1 MQPEESRDLRAFL
14 EFSDIEHREVLE
26 EYYSLAKL
34 PELSAGQ
41 ATRLQQILR
50 MGEIDDTFCFL
61 INEIDEITFQELG
74 FYNID
79 EQPYFD
85 NETARI
91 REHILSENDRQI
103 LMSFST
109 LGQRERVKN
118 TDFSHRYPRV
128 EMLYDSTQS
137 LRSSLSRQLFLES
150 LPRHSEDNTLQ
161 PSSTEL
167 TRTQHNPSRIGKFL
181 QTAFVEE
188 SVSWLTL
195 SVLISILL
203 LIMI

>member
-1 MQPEESRDLRAFL
+1 MRPEESRDLRAFL
-14 EFSDIEHREVLE
+14 DSSDIQHREFVE

-34 PELSAGQ
+34 PELSAAQ

-50 MGEIDDTFCFL
+50 MAEVDDTLCFL
-61 INEIDEITFQELG
+61 MNEIDEITFQELG
-74 FYNID
+74 FYDAD

-109 LGQRERVKN
+109 TGQREQVRHLG
-118 TDFSHRYPRV
+118 SSYRYPRV

-137 LRSSLSRQLFLES
+137 VRSALDRQLFLGNLPS
-150 LPRHSEDNTLQ
+150 LYRYNTLHV
-161 PSSTEL
+161 SSTEL
-167 TRTQHNPSRIGKFL
+167 TRTQHNTSQIGRFL
-181 QTAFVEE
+181 QNFFVEE
-188 SVSWLTL
+188 SVSWFTL
-195 SVLISILL
+195 AALVW
-203 LIMI
+203 MICIIII